1 MSQNTAKLILKITA
15 VVLIVVELCSGAS
28 VNYLEPDGVITYK
41 PDPSRIYR
49 PGLRTYC
56 YRGREKQ
63 LVHAFQTVFLNF
75 ECDHDDFSQ
84 YEGGTPEEVRA
95 HHETEQSLFSFNLL
109 SNSRKRVIKM
119 DPFNQS
125 CIGVVSGEE
134 YTVRLN
140 LIRIDFWRVIWLAVG
155 VFVFLSSAK
164 LSNNALFYYICG
176 VFLGVFASFL
186 VVVYMA
192 SKLFPRKPMMYGVM
206 LGGWTLGIYFAQ
218 MLMDNL
224 RLIFVT
230 YQVYVFW
237 YILTTGFIS
246 FVICYRMGPP
256 KNQRS
261 KDLIKWSLQLAA
273 LGAVF
278 FSSAYR
284 EATTG
289 LCIAMLLFYYFPRSV
304 LLRIRSF
311 YRRRFPP
318 KRRFLTN
325 EEYYEQGVRE
335 TTKALEEL
343 RAYCSSPDCK
353 QWSTVLKLRDPSRFA
368 SFMEGSSHLMDD
380 EILEYETSNAHMDI
394 SDDEEED
401 ESGQNGQGDSPL
413 ILEDNSDDDEEE
425 EHSRARVTPSR
436 GPTNYRKFAQNRS
449 SLRNGRNLTMST
461 STPTN
466 VSSRAPV
473 TKRASRSRSRQP
485 VPSAPPPPPTLQD
498 DFEFS
503 EEDE

>member
-1 MSQNTAKLILKITA
+1 MIKLVLLVVVFANFRA
-15 VVLIVVELCSGAS
+15 VPISAAT
-28 VNYLEPDGVITYK
+28 VNYLEPDGVIMYK
-41 PDPSRIYR
+41 PDRSTIYR

-63 LVHAFQTVFLNF
+63 LLHMFQTVILNF

-84 YEGGTPEEVRA
+84 YEGGSPQEVRA

-140 LIRIDFWRVIWLAVG
+140 LIRIDFWRMILLAAG

-164 LSNNALFYYICG
+164 LSDNSLFYYICG
-176 VFLGVFASFL
+176 VCLGVFASFL
-186 VVVYMA
+186 VVVYLA

-218 MLMDNL
+218 MLLENL

-261 KDLIKWSLQLAA
+261 KNLIMWSLQLAA
-273 LGAVF
+273 LGSIF

-289 LCIAMLLFYYFPRSV
+289 LCIALMLFYYFPRTV
-304 LLRIRSF
+304 LLRIKSF
-311 YRRRFPP
+311 YRRRFPT

-335 TTKALEEL
+335 TTQALDEL
-343 RAYCSSPDCK
+343 RAYCSSPNCK

-368 SFMEGSSHLMDD
+368 SFIEGSSHLVDD
-380 EILEYETSNAHMDI
+380 EILEYETSNAHLDI

-401 ESGQNGQGDSPL
+401 SGENGQEDSPL
-413 ILEDNSDDDEEE
+413 VLADVSDDEEE
-425 EHSRARVTPSR
+425 ADRPQARVTPSR
-436 GPTNYRKFAQNRS
+436 GNYRKFAQRS
-449 SLRNGRNLTMST
+449 LQNGGSFAST

-466 VSSRAPV
+466 VTTARVLNGNRRS
-473 TKRASRSRSRQP
+473 SRSRSKQP
-485 VPSAPPPPPTLQD
+485 APPPLSTPPQD
-498 DFEFS
+498 DFELS
-503 EEDE
+503 EDED

>member
-1 MSQNTAKLILKITA
+1 MHLPA
-15 VVLIVVELCSGAS
+15 VLGLALTVLVSNAVAAQT
-28 VNYLEPDGVITYK
+28 VHYLQPDGVVTYK
-41 PDPSRIYR
+41 PDRSSIYR

-56 YRGREKQ
+56 YRGREK
-63 LVHAFQTVFLNF
+63 HAGHLF
-75 ECDHDDFSQ
+75 ESIILHFDCDHDDFNQ

-109 SNSRKRVIKM
+109 SNNRKRVIKL

-125 CIGVVSGEE
+125 CIGVVSSEE
-134 YTVRLN
+134 YSVRLN
-140 LIRIDFWRVIWLAVG
+140 LIRIDFWRVLLLAAG
-155 VFVFLSSAK
+155 VFVFLSAAR
-164 LSNNALFYYICG
+164 LSENALFYYICG
-176 VFLGVFASFL
+176 VGMGVFASFL

-218 MLMDNL
+218 LLFDNV

-256 KNQRS
+256 KHQRS
-261 KDLIKWSLQLAA
+261 RDLIKWSLQLVALAA
-273 LGAVF
+273 IF

-289 LCIAMLLFYYFPRSV
+289 LCIAIAIFYYFPRSV
-304 LLRIRSF
+304 LLKVRAI

-318 KRRFLTN
+318 KQRLLSN

-343 RAYCSSPDCK
+343 RAYCSSPQCK
-353 QWSTVLKLRDPSRFA
+353 QWSTMLKLKDPARFA

-394 SDDEEED
+394 SDDED
-401 ESGQNGQGDSPL
+401 EKGDERRQGGNEAELVDDS
-413 ILEDNSDDDEEE
+413 EEE
-425 EHSRARVTPSR
+425 EVPLPRRTTPSR
-436 GPTNYRKFAQNRS
+436 EATYHKFAAQ
-449 SLRNGRNLTMST
+449 NGRSLLA
-461 STPTN
+461 STPTTAAALALAGRN
-466 VSSRAPV
+466 
-473 TKRASRSRSRQP
+473 RSRSRQTT
-485 VPSAPPPPPTLQD
+485 PTVRPLRNEVELSD
-498 DFEFS
+498 D
-503 EEDE
+503 ED

>member
-1 MSQNTAKLILKITA
+1 MHMF
-15 VVLIVVELCSGAS
+15 E
-28 VNYLEPDGVITYK
+28 
-41 PDPSRIYR
+41 
-49 PGLRTYC
+49 
-56 YRGREKQ
+56 
-63 LVHAFQTVFLNF
+63 TVFLNF

-109 SNSRKRVIKM
+109 SNSRKKVIKM

-125 CIGVVSGEE
+125 CIGVVSGDE

-140 LIRIDFWRVIWLAVG
+140 LIRIDFWRMIMLAVG

-164 LSNNALFYYICG
+164 LSDNALFYYICG
-176 VFLGVFASFL
+176 IFLGVFASFL

-289 LCIAMLLFYYFPRSV
+289 LCIAMLVFYYFPRSV

-335 TTKALEEL
+335 TTKALDEL
-343 RAYCSSPDCK
+343 RAYCNSPDCK

-368 SFMEGSSHLMDD
+368 SFMEGTSHLMDD
-380 EILEYETSNAHMDI
+380 EILEYETSNANQEI
-394 SDDEEED
+394 SDDEEDGEK
-401 ESGQNGQGDSPL
+401 GQGDSPH
-413 ILEDNSDDDEEE
+413 ILSDDHSDDEEE
-425 EHSRARVTPSR
+425 TERPQARVTPSR
-436 GPTNYRKFAQNRS
+436 GPTNYRKFAQQRS
-449 SLRNGRNLTMST
+449 MVQNGRSLAST

-466 VSSRAPV
+466 TSVRMLNGNRS
-473 TKRASRSRSRQP
+473 SRSRSRQP
-485 VPSAPPPPPTLQD
+485 APSAPPPND
-498 DFEFS
+498 YEFS
-503 EEDE
+503 EDEE

>member
-1 MSQNTAKLILKITA
+1 MMRNTVNLILKV
-15 VVLIVVELCSGAS
+15 VVLTFVGVELVSAAA
-28 VNYLEPDGVITYK
+28 VNYLEPDGVIAYK

-63 LVHAFQTVFLNF
+63 LVHMFETVILNF

-125 CIGVVSGEE
+125 CIGVVSGEQ

-140 LIRIDFWRVIWLAVG
+140 LIRIDFWRVIMLTAG
-155 VFVFLSSAK
+155 VFVFLSAAK
-164 LSNNALFYYICG
+164 LSDNALFYYICG

-246 FVICYRMGPP
+246 FIICYRMGPP

-284 EATTG
+284 DATTG
-289 LCIAMLLFYYFPRSV
+289 ICIAMLLSYYFPKSI
-304 LLRIRSF
+304 LLRIRSV

-318 KRRFLTN
+318 KRRLLTN

-343 RAYCSSPDCK
+343 RAYCSSPNCK
-353 QWSTVLKLRDPSRFA
+353 QWNTVLKLRDPSRFA

-394 SDDEEED
+394 SDDED
-401 ESGQNGQGDSPL
+401 ESGENGQGDSPL
-413 ILEDNSDDDEEE
+413 ILADNSDEEQQDQE
-425 EHSRARVTPSR
+425 ELPRGRVTPTR
-436 GPTNYRKFAQNRS
+436 GPTNYRKFAQQRS
-449 SLRNGRNLTMST
+449 SFQNGGRSLAST

-466 VSSRAPV
+466 PAASAKTRS
-473 TKRASRSRSRQP
+473 SRSRSRQP
-485 VPSAPPPPPTLQD
+485 APSAPPPQD

>member
-1 MSQNTAKLILKITA
+1 MIRTKMRFSVALGVLLLSVLAAGAA
-15 VVLIVVELCSGAS
+15 VAQRVY
-28 VNYLEPDGVITYK
+28 YLQPDGVIVYK
-41 PDPSRIYR
+41 PDSSSIYR

-63 LVHAFQTVFLNF
+63 AVHLFETIILNF
-75 ECDHDDFSQ
+75 DCDHDDFSQ
-84 YEGGTPEEVRA
+84 YEGGSPEEVRA

-109 SNSRKRVIKM
+109 SNNRKRVIKL

-125 CIGVVSGEE
+125 CIGVVSSEE
-134 YTVRLN
+134 YSVRLN
-140 LIRIDFWRVIWLAVG
+140 LIRIDFWRVILLAAG
-155 VFVFLSSAK
+155 VFVFLSAAK

-176 VFLGVFASFL
+176 VGLGVFASFL
-186 VVVYMA
+186 VVVYLA

-218 MLMDNL
+218 LLFDNV
-224 RLIFVT
+224 RLIFMT

-256 KNQRS
+256 KNERS

-289 LCIAMLLFYYFPRSV
+289 LCIALAICYYFPRGILFKV
-304 LLRIRSF
+304 RSI

-318 KRRFLTN
+318 KQRFLTN
-325 EEYYEQGVRE
+325 EEYYEEGVRE

-343 RAYCSSPDCK
+343 RSYCSSPQCK
-353 QWSTVLKLRDPSRFA
+353 QWNTVLKLRDPSRFA

-380 EILEYETSNAHMDI
+380 EILEYETSNAHLDI
-394 SDDEEED
+394 SDDED
-401 ESGQNGQGDSPL
+401 DDGSDRGQGDS
-413 ILEDNSDDDEEE
+413 EDEEIPL
-425 EHSRARVTPSR
+425 RQRVTPSR
-436 GPTNYRKFAQNRS
+436 EATYRKFASQ
-449 SLRNGRNLTMST
+449 NGRSLLASS
-461 STPTN
+461 STPTTAKGGRN
-466 VSSRAPV
+466 
-473 TKRASRSRSRQP
+473 RSRSRQTTP
-485 VPSAPPPPPTLQD
+485 TVQPLRNSAEL
-498 DFEFS
+498 S
-503 EEDE
+503 EDED